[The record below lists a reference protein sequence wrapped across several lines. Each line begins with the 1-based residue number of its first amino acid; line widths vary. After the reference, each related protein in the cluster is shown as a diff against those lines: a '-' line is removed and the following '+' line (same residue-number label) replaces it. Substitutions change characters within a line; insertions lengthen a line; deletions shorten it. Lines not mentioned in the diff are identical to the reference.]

1 MSVPSSAPD
10 FSKLARR
17 PSERAAIVEYIRSAP
32 ALQETDFL
40 EWKTAYDLS
49 TKPGRAATSKHL
61 IAFANRDFAQ
71 AERSAEGFAYLIVGV
86 ELGNLAGVPVWDSAD
101 IENWLSPYTGT
112 DLRYGPPDYITVD
125 GVHVLFLVVDPPR
138 PGDPIYCM
146 QKAGADADDNNDT
159 IPEGTIFVR
168 HGGKSERHTSADLRR
183 LTARATAA
191 VAAPLQLSVALDGD
205 DIEVIDAHLLQAA
218 TRERYQERER
228 KRLLGSL
235 PRPSNSPFEITLPS
249 FDNRSRD
256 EFVEE
261 VRDYLGEVESRWLDI
276 VAARHVADRESA
288 VVAVIV
294 NDSASNFEEVV
305 LELMFPFSAD
315 QVFATASDARAH
327 LAPPDAPRT
336 WGSLRSLV
344 PATMP
349 PMRLPFVP
357 RPEVEALD
365 GDRVLVR
372 YPGIH
377 ARPRSRHRLDGLLLA
392 LPPEFAD
399 TTVDVAWRATSRS
412 TDGDLSGTAA
422 LAIPAHDIASRARD
436 HNAADG

>member
-1 MSVPSSAPD
+1 MSVPPSAPD
-10 FSKLARR
+10 FSKFARR
-17 PSERAAIVEYIRSAP
+17 PSERAAVVEYIRSTP
-32 ALQETDFL
+32 GLQESDFL

-49 TKPGRAATSKHL
+49 TRPGRAATSKHL

-71 AERSAEGFAYLIVGV
+71 ADRNAEGYAYLILGV
-86 ELGNLAGVPVWDSAD
+86 ESGNLAGVPIWDSAD
-101 IENWLSPYTGT
+101 IENWLAPYVGT
-112 DLRYGPPDYITVD
+112 DLRYGPPDYIAV
-125 GVHVLFLVVDPPR
+125 GRVHVLFLVVDPPH

-146 QKAGADADDNNDT
+146 GKSGADADENNDT

-183 LTARATAA
+183 LTARATAS
-191 VAAPLQLSVALDGD
+191 VAAPLQLTVELDGK
-205 DIEVIDAHLLQAA
+205 DIEVIDPRLLQAT
-218 TRERYQERER
+218 TRDSYLERER
-228 KRLLGSL
+228 KRLFGSL
-235 PRPSNSPFEITLPS
+235 PRPSSSPFEITVPT
-249 FDNRSRD
+249 FDDRSQD
-256 EFVEE
+256 EFVEN

-276 VAARHVADRESA
+276 VAARHIADTESA

-315 QVFATASDARAH
+315 QVFAASSDARAH
-327 LAPPDAPRT
+327 LAPPDAPRP
-336 WGSLRSLV
+336 WGSLSSLM

-349 PMRLPFVP
+349 PIRLPFVP

-377 ARPRSRHRLDGLLLA
+377 ARPRSRHRLDGTLLA
-392 LPPEFAD
+392 LPPDFAG
-399 TTVDVAWRATSRS
+399 TTVEVAWRATSRS
-412 TDGDLSGTAA
+412 TNGDLSGTAA
-422 LAIPAHDIASRARD
+422 LAIPADTASRTID
-436 HNAADG
+436 QNAVDG